1 MKDLEFAK
9 NSLLQSENTFILVK
23 SGEILKKSDNRGLKP
38 ILEIYNK
45 EKNLLKNATIADRVI
60 GKAAAMLLIDAEIKS
75 LYAEVIS
82 NHALEILK
90 KTQIEFDYSILVDEI
105 KNRDRSDTCPME
117 KLALDSYNT
126 DELILKIEEFFRK

>member
-45 EKNLLKNATIADRVI
+45 EKNLLKNSTIADRVI
-60 GKAAAMLLIDAEIKS
+60 GKAAAMLLIDAEIQS

-82 NHALEILK
+82 NHALEILN
-90 KTQIEFDYSILVDEI
+90 KTQIEFDYSNLVDEI

-117 KLALDSYNT
+117 KLALNSYNT